1 MHTIMHT
8 CSGALLTTL
17 CGLVAACRDAAR
29 AELVSRLAR
38 EELQYVAPADRDVA
52 AGADASKPAALNRA
66 LRRLYPKDVLARAS
80 HLVAVLDDDQARTE
94 YQARSRLPAVAPAT

>member
-1 MHTIMHT
+1 MHT

-17 CGLVAACRDAAR
+17 SGLVAACRDAAR

-52 AGADASKPAALNRA
+52 AGADRSKPAALNRA
-66 LRRLYPKDVLARAS
+66 LRRLYPKDVLAKAS
-80 HLVAVLDDDQARTE
+80 HLVAVLDDDQARIE
-94 YQARSRLPAVAPAT
+94 Y